1 MMVLL
6 IFFLDRKTAT
16 KELRKAQRQYEKLK
30 QQEKGDAESTAKLQQ
45 KIEHAQIN
53 VNYTI
58 YYPLT
63 EKYTSLYPQDKKRH
77 VSKASNESDIPT
89 TDDELQT
96 SDNEDSATEQKQ
108 TNISNDHNE
117 KPPMWHI
124 VKKCMTEGTLDQLR
138 DGRLNIGFDG
148 KPIQSEDRP
157 PTTTATN
164 MDMDD
169 HKIIN
174 DKGNEKKK
182 EKGKKATTESKQ
194 NRGQK
199 EANELGREDEGDSD
213 GGFFEE

>member
-1 MMVLL
+1 MV
-6 IFFLDRKTAT
+6 DRKTAT
-16 KELRKAQRQYEKLK
+16 KELRKAQRQYERLK
-30 QQEKGDAESTAKLQQ
+30 QQEKGDAESIAKLQK

-63 EKYTSLYPQDKKRH
+63 EKYTSLYPQDKKRQ
-77 VSKASNESDIPT
+77 VSKTSNESDIPT
-89 TDDELQT
+89 TDDEMQT

-108 TNISNDHNE
+108 TNTTNDDDE

-124 VKKCMTEGTLDQLR
+124 VKKCMTEKTLDQLR
-138 DGRLNIGFDG
+138 DGKLNIGFDG

-157 PTTTATN
+157 PTTTTIDV
-164 MDMDD
+164 DMDD
-169 HKIIN
+169 TKTTN

-182 EKGKKATTESKQ
+182 KEKGKKASTESKQ
-194 NRGQK
+194 NRNQK
-199 EANELGREDEGDSD
+199 ETNEPGREDEGDSD